1 MSHPVHHSQAPVV
14 TEENI
19 RPTVQQVLDLV
30 DQAEYPGQEH
40 RGPAVLHPPRV
51 DVGPGLDEALHH
63 PPAGVD
69 DAVVE
74 RGLLDT
80 VQLV

>member
-14 TEENI
+14 AEENI
-19 RPTVQQVLDLV
+19 RPTVQQVLNLV
-30 DQAEYPGQEH
+30 GQTEDPGQED

-51 DVGPGLDEALHH
+51 HIRPGLHQALHG
-63 PPAGVD
+63 PPAGVG

-74 RGLLDT
+74 RGLFDT
-80 VQLV
+80 VKLI